1 MTRFIQDTGKAIT
14 RATRAKGL
22 RAPRR
27 DRDGAAATRTSP

>member
-22 RAPRR
+22 RALRR